1 MTNFIQDPIV
11 SGFKIV
17 EKEKED
23 LNLINLKTSSSKTSS
38 DSNLIPI
45 LIISAIGGIFLLR
58 K

>member
-23 LNLINLKTSSSKTSS
+23 LDLMKLPSKSKNSSS
-38 DSNLIPI
+38 SNLIPI
-45 LIISAIGGIFLLR
+45 LIMSAIGGIFLLR